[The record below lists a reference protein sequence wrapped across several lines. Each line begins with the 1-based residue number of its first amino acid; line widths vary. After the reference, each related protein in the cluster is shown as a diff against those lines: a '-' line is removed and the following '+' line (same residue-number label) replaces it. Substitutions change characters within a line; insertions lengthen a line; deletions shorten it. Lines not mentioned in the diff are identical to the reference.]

1 MANRRPP
8 QGRRM
13 DFSRNDRGKSFRP
26 GVSPWQGG
34 TPGSDIPNLLPLAGG
49 STEATLALAS
59 NIINL
64 LQPRQTPVPSL
75 LDMPIR
81 RDFGPSMGRY
91 DRGYGPNRMGNQN
104 NFRRSGNYNRAGER
118 INSNRKPFR
127 PHDGQ
132 RQQNK
137 SSPKKEADSKSKS
150 KESEQ
155 DKKDSD
161 STEKTE
167 NKQDDKKEPQKT
179 RYDDIN
185 PQLLKCHICNK
196 SMWDGRSFEN
206 HLSGRAHAIMMQKTA
221 ESYALT
227 ADTMRQEFKI
237 REMKRTRKSGQ
248 QQVRDFYCAMCDMY
262 AADGSAHRTTVG
274 HRKLKKYLHPTCTS
288 CHKEMPTRI
297 ELDEHRLTPEHL
309 SMMQDKQEVVGKPK
323 PEVMVISTL
332 HTEQLYLRDDR
343 QRFKRQGE
351 EKEREKREKE
361 GEQNKEGAEKESEGA
376 DEPKEGE
383 GEKEKV
389 DKDDT
394 IIDFKEG
401 DDLTNI
407 TSDRFPEYSTER
419 GVGRSF
425 LTDFSCV
432 QCALCR
438 KLLDTRETAELHLRT
453 WRHHQL
459 FVRMLQ
465 ERSGKEIQAQESA
478 KRPHGGEESGN
489 WKRRKA
495 SPELDEDDRAEN
507 GHEPAAEAGPVKEEK
522 QVEEKKDGAEGEM
535 PAADE
540 LEDWEQ
546 SVDEILRDVKAEAI
560 ESEQQEQLQ
569 PKVEQKT
576 PEKKQ
581 DEQENAQE
589 NTQESKEQH
598 SGAAENKVVNNA
610 KNSPLSSPR
619 GRGRGRPRRY

>member
-1 MANRRPP
+1 M
-8 QGRRM
+8 G
-13 DFSRNDRGKSFRP
+13 
-26 GVSPWQGG
+26 
-34 TPGSDIPNLLPLAGG
+34 
-49 STEATLALAS
+49 
-59 NIINL
+59 
-64 LQPRQTPVPSL
+64 
-75 LDMPIR
+75 PI
-81 RDFGPSMGRY
+81 G
-91 DRGYGPNRMGNQN
+91 
-104 NFRRSGNYNRAGER
+104 
-118 INSNRKPFR
+118 
-127 PHDGQ
+127 
-132 RQQNK
+132 
-137 SSPKKEADSKSKS
+137 
-150 KESEQ
+150 EQ

-161 STEKTE
+161 STEKSD

-237 REMKRTRKSGQ
+237 REMKRTRKTGQ

-309 SMMQDKQEVVGKPK
+309 GMMQDKQEVVGKPK

-343 QRFKRQGE
+343 QRFKRHDD
-351 EKEREKREKE
+351 KEREKREKDGDKDKE
-361 GEQNKEGAEKESEGA
+361 GEEKEADGSE
-376 DEPKEGE
+376 EPKEGE
-383 GEKEKV
+383 AEKEQV
-389 DKDDT
+389 DKEDT
-394 IIDFKEG
+394 IIDFKED
-401 DDLTNI
+401 DDLTNVS
-407 TSDRFPEYSTER
+407 SDRFPEYSTER

-425 LTDFSCV
+425 LRPFSCV

-459 FVRMLQ
+459 FVRALHD
-465 ERSGKEIQAQESA
+465 RAGKETTAETT
-478 KRPHGGEESGN
+478 KRPHNSEESGN
-489 WKRRKA
+489 WKRRKT
-495 SPELDEDDRAEN
+495 SPELDEDDHAEN
-507 GHEPAAEAGPVKEEK
+507 GHEAKEEEPTPVVK
-522 QVEEKKDGAEGEM
+522 QEEQSKQEEPKKDGETEL

-546 SVDEILRDVKAEAI
+546 SVDEILREVKKEAP
-560 ESEQQEQLQ
+560 EPEQQAEQAQ
-569 PKVEQKT
+569 PKVEPKT
-576 PEKKQ
+576 PETKQ
-581 DEQENAQE
+581 DEQT
-589 NTQESKEQH
+589 NTQENKEQ
-598 SGAAENKVVNNA
+598 SSDAAENKNTNNA
-610 KNSPLSSPR
+610 KNTPRSSPR
-619 GRGRGRPRRY
+619 GRGRGRPRRF